1 MKHRFTAVMVMIMA
15 LIICTGILAPAPA
28 VVAQAKENAV
38 MSEEKVNAA
47 RFLNMLNHNSS
58 YNEDFYDV
66 DALVNNSVL
75 QLLDLR
81 SAEDED
87 FIAVGF
93 VAEYMKDMYGI
104 ELVDVSALNAEFPQK
119 PGHIFIVP
127 RGFSTYTHEFVRAR
141 ENEDGSITVETNVTI
156 SYHEGDVETVS
167 AVSLFVPNADSAFG
181 YNLVYSN
188 LALDVNAI

>member
-1 MKHRFTAVMVMIMA
+1 MRHRFAAVLV
-15 LIICTGILAPAPA
+15 IILSLVLCTGIFAPAPA
-28 VVAQAKENAV
+28 VVAETKKDAV
-38 MSEEKVNAA
+38 LSDEKVNAA

-58 YNEDFYDV
+58 YNDDFFDV
-66 DALVNNSVL
+66 DVLVNNAVL

-104 ELVDVSALNAEFPQK
+104 EIVDVSALNAEFPQK
-119 PGHIFIVP
+119 EGHIFIVP
-127 RGFSTYTHEFVRAR
+127 RGFSTYTHEFVSAR
-141 ENEDGSITVETNVTI
+141 ENEDGSFTVETKVTVD
-156 SYHEGDVETVS
+156 YHDGKVETVS
-167 AVSLFVPNADSAFG
+167 AVSLFVVNEASAFG

-188 LALDVNAI
+188 LLINVNAM